1 MADWK
6 QWQAT
11 TDTVAQIAANVLYE
25 VVADSP
31 VPSGPRRYATG
42 PIEWW
47 LLSTDGTVVA
57 ANTGDVETCLVF
69 TVVGPDAILSVAQ
82 PLPPESSYDASHD
95 IDMFRQ
101 GLMTAAPAM
110 LAGTSDARLITLA
123 VSGLPLGQR
132 VAVGGL
138 AIWVD
143 KDRSTGLFTVDIAN
157 PGGPYDA
164 VVLATDGHGDTVS
177 ARGEAQKD
185 GTLRMVLGPGADL
198 SPVVQR
204 LSAALTVPAPVYERL
219 TSERRAQVR
228 AGLPSFLEQPAARR

>member
-25 VVADSP
+25 VVAE
-31 VPSGPRRYATG
+31 PSGRRYATG

-47 LLSTDGTVVA
+47 LMSTDGTVVA

-69 TVVGPDAILSVAQ
+69 TVVGPDATLSVAQ
-82 PLPPESSYDASHD
+82 PLPPESSYNAGRDLEV
-95 IDMFRQ
+95 FRQ

-110 LAGTSDARLITLA
+110 LAGAADARLITLA

-132 VAVGGL
+132 VGVGGI

-143 KDRSTGLFTVDIAN
+143 HDRSTGLFTVDISN

-177 ARGEAQKD
+177 AHGQAQKD

-198 SPVVQR
+198 SPAVQR
-204 LSAALTVPAPVYERL
+204 LSAMLTVPAPVYERL
-219 TSERRAQVR
+219 TSERRAQVEP
-228 AGLPSFLEQPAARR
+228 GLPSFLEQPAARR